1 MTMQVQYLRR
11 AQAAEYLKSK
21 YGFGATKTL
30 AKLATLGGG
39 PKFRMTGRFPVYA
52 LEDLDN
58 WALGRMGGLV
68 SSTSEARTNRR
79 KAPATE
85 TCAGA

>member
-1 MTMQVQYLRR
+1 MKMQVQYLRR
-11 AQAAEYLKSK
+11 KDAAKYLKSK

-52 LEDLDN
+52 PEDLDK
-58 WALGRMGGLV
+58 WALDRMGEPV
-68 SSTSEARTNRR
+68 SSTSEARANRS
-79 KAPATE
+79 KAPAVQ